1 VATGLIG
8 FEFKGVKAVSRLTH
22 IYEPGMTYL
31 ITTVTHHREKVFAD
45 TELARAAHE
54 DITFYANKFSAISV
68 AHVIM
73 YDHLHWIMH
82 PSPDDFERFIREEQT
97 KGSRSK
103 YAAEPERFY
112 LSKILEDY
120 KRHTAYMVNAFALH
134 MVQKCGRTVFAMTHC
149 ARHRRSTQQYDTSSS
164 TQLKQD

>member
-1 VATGLIG
+1 
-8 FEFKGVKAVSRLTH
+8 
-22 IYEPGMTYL
+22 MTYL

-97 KGSRSK
+97 KGSR
-103 YAAEPERFY
+103 
-112 LSKILEDY
+112 I
-120 KRHTAYMVNAFALH
+120 ALH

-149 ARHRRSTQQYDTSSS
+149 ARHMRSTQQYDTSSS